1 MFSFLTSVQ
10 FQIDTQSM
18 STIIN
23 YFMWYYHA
31 ATPPPRP
38 VEPFLV
44 SCNIDANLAEAFV
57 FCAATVGD
65 SRVNVDSC
73 VLDFNPE
80 ALPSEL
86 CKPLA
91 LILAEFFFIF
101 FMIDESRYL
110 PFFFVSNI

>member
-1 MFSFLTSVQ
+1 MSIIIIKFLSFWL
-10 FQIDTQSM
+10 
-18 STIIN
+18 
-23 YFMWYYHA
+23 HA

-44 SCNIDANLAEAFV
+44 SCSIDANLAEAFV
-57 FCAATVGD
+57 FCAATVSD

-91 LILAEFFFIF
+91 LILVEFLLFY
-101 FMIDESRYL
+101 D
-110 PFFFVSNI
+110 